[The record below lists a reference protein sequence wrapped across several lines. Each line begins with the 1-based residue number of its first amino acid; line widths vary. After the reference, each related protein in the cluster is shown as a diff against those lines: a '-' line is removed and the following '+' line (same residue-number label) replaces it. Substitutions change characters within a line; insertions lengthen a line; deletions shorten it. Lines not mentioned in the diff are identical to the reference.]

1 MKTFKN
7 IYDEDV
13 LESEAKPSSEY
24 SLRPTVKA
32 IVVDNENNIALLKAR
47 GHYLL
52 PGGGIE
58 TGESAID
65 ALRRELIEE
74 IGCNV
79 DNIKELGISN
89 QFRNKHMVHY
99 EVVFFSAN
107 VVGKKGT
114 PTTTQEDELQDVELF
129 WFDKEKVFTLL
140 KSQIDIQEENEYSF
154 YFNSRSHF
162 EAFEEYTRNSQ
173 DR

>member
-1 MKTFKN
+1 MKNFKN
-7 IYDEDV
+7 IYDEDT
-13 LESEAKPSSEY
+13 LENEAKPSSEY
-24 SLRPTVKA
+24 TLRPTVKA
-32 IVVDNENNIALLKAR
+32 IVIDNENNIALLKAR

-65 ALRRELIEE
+65 ALHRELMEE
-74 IGCNV
+74 IGCNI
-79 DNIKELGISN
+79 DNIKEIGTSN
-89 QFRNKHMVHY
+89 QFRNKHMAHY
-99 EVVFFSAN
+99 EVIFFSAN
-107 VVGKKGT
+107 VAGEKGN
-114 PTTTQEDELQDVELF
+114 PTTTQEDELQDVGLF

-140 KSQIDIQEENEYSF
+140 KSQIDIQDKNKYSF

-162 EAFEEYTRNSQ
+162 EAFEEYITNSQ

>member
-7 IYDEDV
+7 IYDEDT
-13 LESEAKPSSEY
+13 LENEAKPSSEY
-24 SLRPTVKA
+24 TLRPTVKA
-32 IVVDNENNIALLKAR
+32 IVIDNENNIALLKAR
-47 GHYLL
+47 GHYLF

-58 TGESAID
+58 TGESTVD
-65 ALRRELIEE
+65 ALRRELMEE
-74 IGCNV
+74 IGCNI

-107 VVGKKGT
+107 IVGEKGN
-114 PTTTQEDELQDVELF
+114 PTTTQEDELQDVELL

-140 KSQIDIQEENEYSF
+140 KSQIDVQDENEYSF

-162 EAFEEYTRNSQ
+162 QAFEEYYLKSQ
-173 DR
+173 EV